1 MTLITLI
8 LVAFGAA
15 AYLVL
20 QQLSA
25 RREAV
30 AQQVQ
35 RIQADG
41 PTMFGPA
48 RPRRHTGEA
57 VAAHLAAIT
66 QKLQPGTSQEQL
78 RRRLHMAGLHV
89 SPQLFLAVKS
99 GLALLAMTLAG
110 AATLA
115 GNDRALLLVPV
126 FGAAMFVLPG
136 CVLTMRQRG
145 RRRQVELE
153 LPDALDLLTVSVE
166 AGLGFDAAVQMVTQR
181 MDGPLSDEFR
191 VMLEEMRL
199 GASRRQAMQ
208 AIGERT
214 GSDEVSAFVRSLLQ
228 SDELGVPIGAALRVQ
243 ADEMRTRRQLKAEEQ
258 ATKAPVKLL
267 FPTVLFI
274 FPVIFM
280 VIVAPAVMNVFEM
293 LGTM

>member
-1 MTLITLI
+1 MTLVTLI
-8 LVAFGAA
+8 LATFGAA

-20 QQLSA
+20 QQLTA

-30 AQQVQ
+30 AQQLQ
-35 RIQADG
+35 RVQADG
-41 PTMFGPA
+41 PRMFVPV
-48 RPRRHTGEA
+48 RPRRRTSEA
-57 VAAHLAAIT
+57 VATRLAAVA
-66 QKLQPGTSQEQL
+66 QRLQPGTSQEQL

-89 SPQLFLAVKS
+89 SPQLFLAAKS
-99 GLALLAMTLAG
+99 ALALLAIAAAG
-110 AATLA
+110 AAALG
-115 GNDRALLLVPV
+115 GNDRALLLGPV
-126 FGAAMFVLPG
+126 LAVAMFVLPG
-136 CVLTMRQRG
+136 CVLTLRQRS
-145 RRRQVELE
+145 RRLQVELE

-166 AGLGFDAAVQMVTQR
+166 AGLGFDSAVQMVTQR

-191 VMLEEMRL
+191 VMIEEMRL

-208 AIGERT
+208 AIGDRT
-214 GSDEVSAFVRSLLQ
+214 GSDEISSFVRSLLQ

-274 FPVIFM
+274 FPVISM
-280 VIVAPAVMNVFEM
+280 VIVAPAVMNVFDM
-293 LGTM
+293 LGSM